1 MDLKFISTFLYFVL
15 LQSSKTFGD
24 HFTNQSDLETYII
37 HLEFN
42 NQLFSNSKDL
52 LRWHQ
57 SFLPTNLN
65 HSSRIL
71 YSYRHVFNGFAA
83 TLSSDEVRE
92 MEKKP
97 GFVTTRPQ
105 RIFQMHT
112 THSPSF
118 LGLHQKVGLWNASN
132 SGKGVI
138 IGLLDTGID
147 PQRPSFNDNGMPN
160 PPLKWKGKCEFNV
173 TTNCNKKLIGAR
185 NIAQLNIPPSDDHGH
200 RTHTSSTTAGN
211 FVDGA
216 NFFGNANG
224 TAVGI
229 APRAHVAIYKVCYV
243 DCLEFNIIA
252 GLDAAIGDGVD
263 VISISIGLVDFPPL
277 YDDNIAIGAYS
288 AMKKGIFVSCSAG
301 NRGPVSGTM
310 TNGVH
315 GFSQLVLAQQIER

>member
-1 MDLKFISTFLYFVL
+1 
-15 LQSSKTFGD
+15 
-24 HFTNQSDLETYII
+24 
-37 HLEFN
+37 
-42 NQLFSNSKDL
+42 
-52 LRWHQ
+52 
-57 SFLPTNLN
+57 
-65 HSSRIL
+65 
-71 YSYRHVFNGFAA
+71 
-83 TLSSDEVRE
+83 
-92 MEKKP
+92 MEKNP
-97 GFVTTRPQ
+97 GFVTARPQ

-118 LGLHQKVGLWNASN
+118 LGLHQNVGLWNASN

-147 PQRPSFNDNGMPN
+147 PQHPSFNDNGMPN

-185 NIAQLNIPPSDDHGH
+185 NIALLNVPPSDDHGH
-200 RTHTSSTTAGN
+200 GTHTSSTAAGN

-277 YDDNIAIGAYS
+277 YDDNIAIRAYS

-301 NRGPVSGTM
+301 NRGPGSGTV
-310 TNGVH
+310 TNGAPWILTV
-315 GFSQLVLAQQIER
+315 GASTTDRKISAVAVLGNGAEYEGESALQPTNFSRKLLPLVNGEDCESLFSSLKGKIVTPQATPKTWTRDLGPQVIPS